1 MRKSLSTF
9 LLVSLVTHGAS
20 AATRIG
26 PTYPIV
32 EPDLLE
38 EIQTKATAM
47 QKSGEIDRIQNESK
61 KRAENFV
68 KNPPPVEGVTKTG
81 QKRVFYFDPT
91 VVANQDILGSKG
103 ELIVPVGTQAN
114 PLDYQ
119 DFGEPML
126 FFDARDPV
134 QVSFAE
140 KLIKKR
146 KNMVMPVLTGG
157 SYMDLMQKWK
167 KRVFYDQRGLLTK
180 RLRIKSVPALVSQE
194 GNKLK
199 IEEFAL

>member
-1 MRKSLSTF
+1 MRKSLSIF
-9 LLVSLVTHGAS
+9 LLASLITYGAV
-20 AATRIG
+20 AETRIG
-26 PTYPIV
+26 PTYPVV

-38 EIQTKATAM
+38 EIQAKVAAM
-47 QKSGEIDRIQNESK
+47 QKSGEIDRLQNESK

-68 KNPPPVEGVTKTG
+68 KSPPPVKGVTRTG

-126 FFDARDPV
+126 FFDARDPD
-134 QVSFAE
+134 QVKFAE
-140 KLIKKR
+140 ILIKKR
-146 KNMVMPVLTGG
+146 KNIVMPVLTGG
-157 SYMDLMQKWK
+157 SYIDLMQKWK
-167 KRVFYDQRGLLTK
+167 KRVFFDQRGLLTK